1 MTDDAIDRDHDPIVP
16 IVDGIVVQ
24 LRERAAKA
32 DAVLTCT
39 DLLELVGPASHVV
52 ALLLFALL
60 NLLPGP
66 PGYNFLM
73 AVAMFAVSVTMLFRR
88 PMTFGPWFGRIR
100 LPIKIIQKLLDALA
114 AIVRWAAR
122 VSAPRWRGLTG
133 GAATPFI
140 AIVAIVLAVVNMAPV
155 PFMNLIPSV
164 GLAVICI
171 GVLNEDGIAVLAGVV
186 IGTLGAVV
194 AVIAT
199 WLVLVLAFTLGE
211 IVEHVVDGDGL

>member
-1 MTDDAIDRDHDPIVP
+1 MTDDAISEDHDPIVP
-16 IVDGIVVQ
+16 IVDDIVRQ

-32 DAVLTCT
+32 DAVLTCA
-39 DLLELVGPASHVV
+39 DLLALVGPTSHVV
-52 ALLLFALL
+52 AILLFALL

-66 PGYNFLM
+66 PGYNFFM
-73 AVAMFAVSVTMLFRR
+73 AVAMFAVSVTMLFKR

-114 AIVRWAAR
+114 AIARWAAR
-122 VSAPRWRGLTG
+122 ISEPRWRGLTED
-133 GAATPFI
+133 AAMPFI
-140 AIVAIVLAVVNMAPV
+140 ALVAIVLAVVNMVPV

-171 GVLNEDGIAVLAGVV
+171 GVLNKDGIAVLVGIAIGV
-186 IGTLGAVV
+186 LGSILAVV
-194 AVIAT
+194 AA

-211 IVEHVVDGDGL
+211 IIEDVVDGDPP